1 LDLAGFSKQTA
12 HLASFGPKGAEELS
26 VILKDTFAP
35 LVDVIDQDGGDI
47 VAFVGDGI
55 IAVWD
60 SDSLVRDTRRA
71 TLCGLKLQ
79 RVNDTSTLFRMRVA
93 IECGEIFYCR
103 LGGTTGRSYYM
114 VVGAPLVSVGTAYRL
129 AAPGDVVLCP
139 AARET
144 LGEQI
149 DQERIDS
156 HYSKVIR
163 VAQAETPT
171 VLPQYNPMPFE
182 ELQRLLPP
190 VVLERGAALDG
201 RWLAEFRSLSIV
213 QVSLSDV
220 HFDES
225 LLPALEGSFSQ
236 IEKASLRLEGS
247 VLHIR
252 MDDKGINAIVVFGLP
267 PLAHEDDPFRAIEA
281 ALSIEQDLS
290 ARGYKVSIGVT
301 TGLLFCGEYG
311 GAARRDYSA
320 LGTAI
325 VLSSRLMEQ
334 AGNGVLCDAAT
345 AAAVEKRV
353 TFSASTTLRL
363 KGWAR
368 PVAAFRPEAISRPAH
383 FKVVRRTIGRDRER
397 RILRDALD
405 KLSRGTGGV
414 VCIEGEAGIGKST
427 LLSDVIE
434 SARATGLCT
443 LHGVATAVDHATPYF
458 AWREVLA
465 QLLASSGGG
474 TGHQL
479 EARLLSESSNRPE
492 LAGWLPLLEDIM
504 PLGLEANFVTRTMS
518 GASRAA
524 GLEELV
530 IFFLDAASSRQP
542 MLVAFDDV
550 QWMDEASVSLARA
563 VARRL
568 PRLLLVAAGRPTDE
582 TGDSNRVRS
591 LEPDTVIRLGV
602 LSNDAVIQIV
612 CQRLGVSSVPTSVA
626 ELVTHRAAGNPFY
639 CEELTFALRDTGV
652 VRVDQGDCWASRALT
667 PDLPVLPQSLKS
679 LVVTRFDAV
688 PPEGQLALKVAS
700 ALGGSFSLDL
710 LQSVYPHTITL
721 EGVEEMLDGLVA
733 RNMLKLGN
741 RGPEKVYEFRHG
753 IFQDT
758 VYELLS
764 FSQRRKLHKDIASII
779 ELRHEGALDPL
790 CAQLA
795 RHWEFADRP
804 DLAIAYLERAAA
816 QALRSYANLDAIRY
830 LRKAMQLSEGGVL
843 LVSPHA
849 SAAWQTMLGDANH
862 ELRDFDQASVHY
874 QNAMQALGYRLP
886 STRAQLAKG
895 VAANA
900 LRQAMHRF
908 VHAPRPNAAA
918 VDKQRVAHIYERLSE
933 EYFYRNDPL
942 LVLHG
947 TLASLNLAE
956 QSGAIAETISG
967 YNGLA
972 LGLGMAGMA
981 GVARQY
987 SQRASRLA
995 EEKGDLPEVARAHLV
1010 AGVLTCGLG
1019 DWTATQH
1026 SARKSALLFR
1036 QLGDRVRLANSYGL
1050 GVFEALLRCDITRA
1064 QAALNDLEEIIAA
1077 NPDVSAEINAWRL
1090 CARICVDGIRGS
1102 VAQTALDELREVA
1115 RGGQTPAN
1123 LLLCKGVMS
1132 GGYLQIGDL
1141 AAAKESAREGAAV
1154 LQQCSVVW
1162 AAFGVFG
1169 AGGATQTL
1177 IALWERAVRE
1187 RWNDRIPLEQA
1198 AQQAMFRFLRLS
1210 ARSPVCRPWAYFLRG
1225 RAASLAGD
1233 QTAARHHWH
1242 QAVRAGQLLGMLHV
1256 VGLACL
1262 EIGASSPK
1270 EDRIRT
1276 DYLARAQTIFAAL
1289 GVSGDLARVRNALA
1303 PEPGTSHGQ
1312 S

>member
-26 VILKDTFAP
+26 VILKNTFAP
-35 LVDVIDQDGGDI
+35 LVDVIDKDGGDI

-60 SDSLVRDTRRA
+60 SDNLVRDTQQA

-79 RVNDTSTLFRMRVA
+79 RVNNTSTLFRMRVA

-103 LGGTTGRSYYM
+103 FGGTAGRSHHM
-114 VVGAPLVSVGTAYRL
+114 VVGAPLASVGAAYRL
-129 AAPGDVVLCP
+129 AAPGDVVLCS
-139 AARET
+139 AARDT
-144 LGEQI
+144 LGALI

-156 HYSKVIR
+156 HYSKVIG
-163 VAQAETPT
+163 VAQPETPT
-171 VLPQYNPMPFE
+171 VLPEDGLMPFE
-182 ELQRLLPP
+182 ELQRLLLP
-190 VVLERGAALDG
+190 VVLERGAALDA
-201 RWLAEFRSLSIV
+201 RWLAEFRNLSIV
-213 QVSLSDV
+213 QVRLSNIQ
-220 HFDES
+220 FDEN
-225 LLPALEGSFSQ
+225 LLRVLEGSFSQ

-281 ALSIEQDLS
+281 ALAIQQGLS
-290 ARGYKVSIGVT
+290 AGGYTASIGVT
-301 TGLLFCGEYG
+301 SGLLFCGEYG
-311 GAARRDYSA
+311 GARRRDYSV

-334 AGNGVLCDAAT
+334 AGSGVLCDAAT

-353 TFSASTTLRL
+353 TFSSSTTLRL

-368 PVAAFRPEAISRPAH
+368 PVAAYRPEAISRAVH
-383 FKVVRRTIGRDRER
+383 FKVVRRTIGRDHER
-397 RILRDALD
+397 QILRDALD
-405 KLSRGTGGV
+405 KLSRSAGGV

-443 LHGVATAVDHATPYF
+443 LHGVANAVDRATPYF

-465 QLLASSGGG
+465 QLLALSGGA

-479 EARLLSESSNRPE
+479 EARLLSQSSNRPE
-492 LAGWLPLLEDIM
+492 LARWLPLLEDIV
-504 PLGLEANFVTRTMS
+504 PLGLESNFVTRTMS

-524 GLEELV
+524 GLEELI

-542 MLVAFDDV
+542 TLVALDDV
-550 QWMDEASVSLARA
+550 QWMDEASVALARA

-568 PRLLLVAAGRPTDE
+568 PQLLLVAAGRLTDE
-582 TGDSNRVRS
+582 TGDSDRIRS

-602 LSNDAVIQIV
+602 LSNDAVVQIV
-612 CQRLGVSSVPTSVA
+612 CQRLGVSSVPPTVA
-626 ELVTHRAAGNPFY
+626 EMVTKRAAGNPFY
-639 CEELTFALRDTGV
+639 CEELTFALRDTGL

-667 PDLPVLPQSLKS
+667 PDLPVVPQSLKS
-679 LVVTRFDAV
+679 LVVARFDTL
-688 PPEGQLALKVAS
+688 PPEGRLALKIAS
-700 ALGGSFSLDL
+700 ALGGSFSLSL
-710 LQSVYPHTITL
+710 LQAVYPHAVTV
-721 EGVEEMLDGLVA
+721 EGAKEMLDGLVA
-733 RNMLKLGN
+733 RNMLKRGN
-741 RGPEKVYEFRHG
+741 KGVEKIYDFRHG

-764 FSQRRKLHKDIASII
+764 FSQRRELHKDIATVL
-779 ELRHEGALDPL
+779 ELRHEGALGPL

-804 DLAIAYLERAAA
+804 DLAIAYLERAGA

-830 LRKAMQLSEGGVL
+830 LRKAMQLSEAGVVR
-843 LVSPHA
+843 VSPRT

-862 ELRDFDQASVHY
+862 ELRDFDQASLHY

-895 VAANA
+895 IVADA

-908 VHAPRPNAAA
+908 VLAQRPNAAA

-987 SQRASRLA
+987 SRRAFRLA

-1010 AGVLTCGLG
+1010 SGVLTCGLG
-1019 DWTATQH
+1019 DWTATQR
-1026 SARKSALLFR
+1026 SAQEAALLFR

-1050 GVFEALLRCDITRA
+1050 AIFEALLRCDIARA
-1064 QAALNDLEEIIAA
+1064 QAALNDLEQIIAA
-1077 NPDVSAEINAWRL
+1077 TPDVSSEIHAWRL
-1090 CARICVDGIRGS
+1090 CARICVDSVRGS
-1102 VAQTALDELREVA
+1102 VAQAALDELREVS
-1115 RGGQTPAN
+1115 RNSQTPAN

-1132 GGYLQIGDL
+1132 GGYLQIGDR
-1141 AAAKESAREGAAV
+1141 AAAKESAREGGAV

-1169 AGGATQTL
+1169 AGGTTQTL
-1177 IALWERAVRE
+1177 IALWERAARE
-1187 RWNDRIPLEQA
+1187 GWNDLIPLRQT
-1198 AQQAMFRFLRLS
+1198 AQEAMFRFFRLS
-1210 ARSPVCRPWAYFLRG
+1210 ARSPVCRPWAHFLRG
-1225 RAASLAGD
+1225 RAAFLAGNR
-1233 QTAARHHWH
+1233 TAARQNWH
-1242 QAVRAGQLLGMLHV
+1242 QAMQAGQRLGMLHV

-1276 DYLARAQTIFAAL
+1276 DYLTRAQTIFATL
-1289 GVSGDLARVRNALA
+1289 GVSSDLARVRSVLA
-1303 PEPGTSHGQ
+1303 A
-1312 S
+1312 